1 MMTMTRD
8 LLNDTKAIKAD
19 AQNLFEIGAV
29 WDSMGKSE
37 SFDRYFH
44 EKYQL
49 ETTIDEWFGIK
60 TEVLTYEQGAI
71 YAEYTERVAR
81 ELFRL
86 QHNR

>member
-1 MMTMTRD
+1 MMTKD
-8 LLNDTKAIKAD
+8 LIDNHAQIMID

-29 WDSMGKSE
+29 WDSMGKTE

-44 EKYQL
+44 EKYSL
-49 ETTIDEWFGIK
+49 ETEIEDWFGFQE
-60 TEVLTYEQGAI
+60 EVLTPEQGAI
-71 YAEYTERVAR
+71 YAEYTEKVAR